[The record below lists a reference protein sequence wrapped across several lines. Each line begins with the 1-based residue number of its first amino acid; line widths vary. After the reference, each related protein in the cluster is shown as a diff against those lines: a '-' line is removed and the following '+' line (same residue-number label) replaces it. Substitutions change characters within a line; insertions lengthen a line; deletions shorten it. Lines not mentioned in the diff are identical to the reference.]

1 MFLFL
6 LRKSKYLKMGKIKLT
21 YFNLR
26 ARAEIARLIL
36 AHAGE
41 DYEDKRVEFS
51 DWHALKPSKLI
62 KLFCLILH
70 KFV

>member
-1 MFLFL
+1 M
-6 LRKSKYLKMGKIKLT
+6 KLT

-41 DYEDKRVEFS
+41 DYEDKRIEFS
-51 DWHALKPSKLI
+51 DWPELKP
-62 KLFCLILH
+62 C
-70 KFV
+70 KFNSPIYKKRAPFMK

>member
-1 MFLFL
+1 
-6 LRKSKYLKMGKIKLT
+6 MGKMKLT

-41 DYEDKRVEFS
+41 DYEDKRIEFS
-51 DWHALKPSKLI
+51 EWPAIKPCEFNNPI
-62 KLFCLILH
+62 Y
-70 KFV
+70 